1 MSDINIP
8 KVAFVKLIKKED
20 VNEAFAG
27 KWHQR
32 MSFKITPG
40 SVVYFKDYEL
50 GEQLKEDTEYEAL
63 THAEFNRIRKLA
75 REGKV
80 VHYDM
85 HSDPDINNDDVSYNL
100 PLRLQERWT
109 YYFFNEWQRVC
120 TGTHERGAALKVILE
135 GRAMTRAE
143 YIAQE
148 KGKVLEFFS
157 DYLIFKHKIKTV
169 GKMGRF
175 VLYTYD
181 NGIYNSEGQPI
192 IESDIQNTLGILC
205 DKKVVSELVEKIKNK
220 SHTGL
225 DHLENE
231 ENKVCLLNGVLD
243 IKTRELTPYDPE
255 LVFLNKLP
263 VKYNKKARCWEFFK
277 FLGQAFRYKG
287 VEAVNTIGQWY
298 GYTLTNGNKFKKAII
313 MEGPKDTG
321 KTTLIKHYL
330 KMFGM
335 ENNAGQSLQEICG
348 DKFSVANLYG
358 KRVNVYDDLQ
368 AIALK
373 DIGKFKI
380 VTGDSP
386 VSGRYIYGH
395 SFSFWNDAK
404 LLFACNVIP
413 KAEDADLAY
422 FGRWLP
428 LCMDNVC
435 KNPDRELLNK
445 ITTEEEMS
453 GVLNWALQML
463 NKLEMDN
470 HFAYNPSD
478 QEVKDYMMRSGS
490 NVMEFIN
497 EYCVQEPGLKVL
509 KKPLYE
515 GYQMWIDYMIKKT
528 ERTDKYKM
536 VSQTKFTQEIKHHL
550 DRVSD
555 GQKWVEDK
563 DSPLDPEGKHKKHHQ
578 DCFINLGLLIAP
590 QTMLEKVSVETE
602 ITPKN
607 YIFY

>member
-1 MSDINIP
+1 MIP
-8 KVAFVKLIKKED
+8 KVAFAVINVKDEIT
-20 VNEAFAG
+20 EAFREG
-27 KWHQR
+27 YHQR
-32 MSFKITPG
+32 MSFKVITDEPIHFG
-40 SVVYFKDYEL
+40 EWGKLEKGQVYDVEK
-50 GEQLKEDTEYEAL
+50 
-63 THAEFNRIRKLA
+63 HSEFRTIRKLA

-80 VHYDM
+80 EHFDM
-85 HSDPDINNDDVSYNL
+85 HSDFDSDNSDVSYVL
-100 PLRLQERWT
+100 PPAAIERWT
-109 YYFFNEWQRVC
+109 RYF
-120 TGTHERGAALKVILE
+120 GTQWEQAQTPGLPNFALKIQLE
-135 GRAMTRAE
+135 ELQCSRAE
-143 YIAQE
+143 FIAQR
-148 KGKVLEFFS
+148 KNRVLEFFS

-169 GKMGRF
+169 GKQGRF

-181 NGIYNSEGQPI
+181 NGIYNCEGQPI
-192 IESDIQNTLGILC
+192 VESDIQDTLGMYNCIKTTKEII
-205 DKKVVSELVEKIKNK
+205 DKIKNK

-231 ENKVCLLNGVLD
+231 ENMVCLLNGVLN
-243 IKTRELTPYDPE
+243 IKTRELIPYDPE
-255 LVFLNKLP
+255 LIFLNKLP
-263 VKYNKKARCWEFFK
+263 IKYNPKARCWAFLD
-277 FLGQAFRYKG
+277 FLGKSFRGKG
-287 VEAVNTIGQWY
+287 VESVETIGQWY

-313 MEGPKDTG
+313 VEGPKDTG

-348 DKFSVANLYG
+348 DKFSIANLYG
-358 KRVNVYDDLQ
+358 KRVNVYDDMQ
-368 AIALK
+368 AIALS

-386 VSGRYIYGH
+386 VSGRFIYGH

-413 KAEDADLAY
+413 KAHDADLAY

-435 KNPDRELLNK
+435 KNPDRDLINK

-463 NKLEMDN
+463 NKLERDN

-490 NVMEFIN
+490 NVMEFVDL
-497 EYCVQEPGLKVL
+497 YCNQTPGGKVL

-528 ERTDKYKM
+528 QRTDKYKM
-536 VSQTKFTQEIKHHL
+536 LSQTKFTQEIKHHL
-550 DRVSD
+550 DRVTD
-555 GQKWVEDK
+555 GQKWVVNE
-563 DSPLDPEGKHKKHHQ
+563 SCPLDVDGKPTKHHQ
-578 DCFINLGLLIAP
+578 DCFINLEIPYPPQLL
-590 QTMLEKVSVETE
+590 LEKVTEETE
-602 ITPKN
+602 LTPKS
-607 YIFY
+607 IKFY